1 MLNKKR
7 KSKKYKNVVLIGS
20 NSEIGLSILSELP
33 LENNSSILLI
43 GRTLPSHVL
52 PKTSTAQVDF
62 FRSDL
67 EIDGD
72 LDALALKIAS
82 LENIDL
88 AILAAGYLPPEECD
102 LDVSQIRQSI
112 QINGLGISIALSIL
126 AGKMRSQKEGQILF
140 ISSVAS
146 MRPRIRNFTYGA
158 SKKSADFFAQGL
170 SHKYQNTNLRI
181 CILRPGFVFTKLS
194 RDFRP
199 APFATSASKVARIA
213 VKSLRNPRK
222 IIYAPRVL
230 RYVMPI
236 LQITPRWLYNLM
248 EK

>member
-7 KSKKYKNVVLIGS
+7 RSEKYKNVVLIGS

-52 PKTSTAQVDF
+52 PQNSTGQIDF

-67 EIDGD
+67 EIDSD
-72 LDALALKIAS
+72 LDELALKITS
-82 LENIDL
+82 LDNIDL
-88 AILAAGYLPPEECD
+88 AIVAAGYLPPEDCD
-102 LDVSQIRQSI
+102 LDVNQIRKSI
-112 QINGLGISIALSIL
+112 QINGLGISVALSIL
-126 AGKMRSQKEGQILF
+126 AGKMSGQKKGKILF

-170 SHKYQNTNLRI
+170 FHKYQNTNLRI
-181 CILRPGFVFTKLS
+181 FILRPGFVFTKLS

-199 APFATSASKVARIA
+199 APFATSASKVATIA
-213 VKSLRNPRK
+213 VDSLKNPRK
-222 IIYAPRVL
+222 IVYAPRIL

-248 EK
+248 GK